1 MMYEFQQKF
10 AQEKFKTL
18 FIVAEEVKRKL
29 AEIGIIDEKGVSV
42 CTERYIFHLKG
53 KGFTTRTQQMLNS
66 HKFDHQE
73 PHMLVASLAELKAP
87 LIQLANEYGL
97 NCAQIDLDKGQ
108 QFAY

>member
-53 KGFTTRTQQMLNS
+53 KGFTTRTQ
-66 HKFDHQE
+66 
-73 PHMLVASLAELKAP
+73 
-87 LIQLANEYGL
+87 
-97 NCAQIDLDKGQ
+97 
-108 QFAY
+108 